1 MKCVTFA
8 AVTLA
13 LCVGAAVA
21 AEKAGLGKPSD
32 KADSWRFEQ
41 HEGGKGSMKI
51 EGDAA
56 VFETTATD
64 GEDWHVQAVMTGLD
78 LKDGKEYVLKFKA
91 KADPART
98 IHLSA
103 MIDRDDWH
111 TIGLTEDA
119 EMTKE
124 WKDFDFTFKAENVA
138 AEKKNRIGFT
148 LGGDKGKVWVKE
160 LVIAEK

>member
-1 MKCVTFA
+1 MKH
-8 AVTLA
+8 LA
-13 LCVGAAVA
+13 FAVA
-21 AEKAGLGKPSD
+21 VLLGFGLAFGAEKANLGKPSN
-32 KADSWRFEQ
+32 KAESWRFEQ
-41 HEGGKGSMKI
+41 HEGGKGAMKI
-51 EGDAA
+51 DADAA

-78 LKDGKEYVLKFKA
+78 LKEGKEYVVKFKA

-103 MIDRDDWH
+103 MIDQEDWH

-119 EMTKE
+119 EMTTD
-124 WKDFDFTFKAENVA
+124 WKDFSYTFKAEGVA

-148 LGGDKGKVWVKE
+148 LGGDKGKVMVKD
-160 LVIAEK
+160 LTIAEK